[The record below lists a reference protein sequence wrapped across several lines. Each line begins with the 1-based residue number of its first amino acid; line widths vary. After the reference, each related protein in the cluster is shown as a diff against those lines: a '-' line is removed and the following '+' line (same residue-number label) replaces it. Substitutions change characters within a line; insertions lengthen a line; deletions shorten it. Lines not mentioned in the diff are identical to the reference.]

1 MKYRSL
7 KSEVLQFLLTKGDR
21 KGQGIFQFIYYVTMR
36 DLSPYRLCAW
46 NFICLEM
53 RIL

>member
-21 KGQGIFQFIYYVTMR
+21 KGQGIFQFIYYDIMR
-36 DLSPYRLCAW
+36 DLSPQSYVLG
-46 NFICLEM
+46 
-53 RIL
+53 ILSV